1 VRLLAASLRKLC
13 ITYDLSMLVAG
24 PGRQRWNENAMN
36 QLFKMAFRDLG
47 RNKRRSILSALAV
60 TLGSI
65 LLLFTAAT
73 LRGEMRGAMQN
84 SIRLQTGHLQVR
96 ALSYDESK
104 DSVAWED
111 LIEDPGQV
119 IEKLET
125 LPEVTAA
132 TPRLIASGILS
143 RGDQSKGMQVIGM
156 DPTAEPNQ
164 IFRQGVIAGDFLA
177 PDDREGILIGKPLA
191 EKFRLAVGDEVNLL
205 VNTSDG
211 SVDEQLFTVRGIY
224 STNTPAYDDNTVF
237 MSLPKAQAIAR
248 AENHA
253 SLIFVL
259 LQDQEQAKRVAA
271 ALVAPGYQIKTWQEM
286 NELTVQ
292 LEDFA
297 NAYMYVFYLIILGI
311 TATVV
316 TNTLVMA
323 VYERTREIGILS
335 AIGMKARRIMSQ
347 FLAEAALLATAGVIG
362 GLILGGL
369 LIAYIAR
376 VGLLI
381 PATSA
386 YTGILMGE
394 RIYPYLTTSDAISLT
409 IAAYVITLIASLY
422 PAVLAARME
431 PVEALHA

>member
-1 VRLLAASLRKLC
+1 MS
-13 ITYDLSMLVAG
+13 
-24 PGRQRWNENAMN
+24 

-60 TLGSI
+60 TMGTA
-65 LLLFTAAT
+65 LLLFIAAT
-73 LRGEMRGAMQN
+73 IRGEMKGAMQN
-84 SIRLQTGHLQVR
+84 SIRLQTGHLQIR
-96 ALSYDESK
+96 AASYDESK
-104 DSVAWED
+104 DSLAWED
-111 LIEDPGQV
+111 LIEDPNRV
-119 IEKLET
+119 ISQLET
-125 LPEVTAA
+125 LPQVVAA

-143 RGDQSKGMQVIGM
+143 LGDQSKGMSVIGI

-164 IFRQGVIAGDFLA
+164 VFRQGLIEGEFLTL
-177 PDDREGILIGKPLA
+177 DDREGILVGKPLA
-191 EKFRLAVGDEVNLL
+191 DKFSLSVGDQVNLL

-224 STNTPAYDDNTVF
+224 STNTPAYDENTVF
-237 MSLPKAQAIAR
+237 MPLAKAQAIAR

-253 SLIFVL
+253 SLIFVM
-259 LQDQEQAKRVAA
+259 LQNQEQAEPVAA
-271 ALVAPGYQIKTWQEM
+271 ALHSSNYQIQTWGQL
-286 NELTVQ
+286 NELTTQ

-297 NAYMYVFYLIILGI
+297 NAFMYMFYLIILGI

-335 AIGMKARRIMSQ
+335 AIGMKGRRIMSQ
-347 FLAEAALLATAGVIG
+347 YLTEATLLATAGVLG

-369 LIAYIAR
+369 IVAYMSR
-376 VGLLI
+376 VGFLL
-381 PATSA
+381 PTSSA

-394 RIYPYLTTSDAISLT
+394 RIFPELSASDAIGLT

-431 PVEALHA
+431 PVEALHAQ